1 MPTEPGRRAAL
12 PDDFSTW
19 PLGLLGRLYVHGHDF
34 GDRLL
39 GSRVFVA
46 QKSRLLREIHV
57 LHKRHAALQS

>member
-1 MPTEPGRRAAL
+1 MPTGPGGWAAL

-19 PLGLLGRLYVHGHDF
+19 SLGLLGRLYVHGYDL

-39 GSRVFVA
+39 GSCVFVA